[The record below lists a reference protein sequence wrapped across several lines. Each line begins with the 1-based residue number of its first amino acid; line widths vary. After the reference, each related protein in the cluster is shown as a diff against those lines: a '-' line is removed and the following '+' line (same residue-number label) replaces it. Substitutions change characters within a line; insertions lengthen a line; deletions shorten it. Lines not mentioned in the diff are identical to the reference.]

1 MVIQSFLCCDCTSY
15 SEVLYSF
22 NLSNNPYSVDNTV
35 RMSRAIIHSAS
46 EPAHK
51 SLILIALLSN
61 EGYCESVHMQRLAI
75 AFATQ
80 IHETWI

>member
-1 MVIQSFLCCDCTSY
+1 MAIQSFLCCDCTSY

-22 NLSNNPYSVDNTV
+22 NLSNNPYSEDKTV
-35 RMSRAIIHSAS
+35 RVSRAIIHSAS

-51 SLILIALLSN
+51 SLVLIALLSN
-61 EGYCESVHMQRLAI
+61 KGYCESVHMCRLAI
-75 AFATQ
+75 AFVTC